1 MHSVCSWC
9 EELSLCSFA
18 QVSLW
23 LRQEAEP
30 RLKNLSKE
38 EEDDSLQLVIKKQ
51 QQFKELYASAHVWA
65 NNLFWL
71 FFFSN
76 LLWLWRGKD
85 FNCTPHSVPQDYC
98 QRGEAL
104 LKRLE
109 RWEGVSTADLHVYE
123 VRINS
128 FWTLVQSFSE
138 RLEATGQNIQQAY
151 QLYSF
156 LDQVHTTAVDTAH

>member
-1 MHSVCSWC
+1 M
-9 EELSLCSFA
+9 
-18 QVSLW
+18 
-23 LRQEAEP
+23 
-30 RLKNLSKE
+30 SKQPF
-38 EEDDSLQLVIKKQ
+38 LT
-51 QQFKELYASAHVWA
+51 
-65 NNLFWL
+65 
-71 FFFSN
+71 FFFFFFQICFGYEE
-76 LLWLWRGKD
+76 GKI

-138 RLEATGQNIQQAY
+138 RLEATGQNIQQAC